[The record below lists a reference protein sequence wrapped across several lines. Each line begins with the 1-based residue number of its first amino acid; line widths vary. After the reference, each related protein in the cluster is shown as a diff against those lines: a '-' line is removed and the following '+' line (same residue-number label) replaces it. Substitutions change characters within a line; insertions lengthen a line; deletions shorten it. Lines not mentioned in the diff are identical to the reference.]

1 MLYQL
6 WFGDKLWESLTG
18 QDVDISVLL
27 LILLLWG
34 SITRGLNGTY
44 RQHLEK
50 KETNP
55 TVQLSWKHWQ
65 GPHTPVPQLYPTTC
79 VLLEE
84 ILYHLRYSNDGEI
97 SNQDNLWIGPLWS
110 CVCLCTYVEF
120 FPEEFIVIGH
130 SAVHLLLK
138 FVDRK
143 GRVLPVG
150 ARRASQ

>member
-6 WFGDKLWESLTG
+6 WFGDKLWENLTG

-34 SITRGLNGTY
+34 SITWGLNGTY
-44 RQHLEK
+44 RQRLQK

-55 TVQLSWKHWQ
+55 TVQLGWKHWQ
-65 GPHTPVPQLYPTTC
+65 GPYTPMAQSALFLRKFYVFKMAYASFQRWWNFQSGQFVNQC
-79 VLLEE
+79 V
-84 ILYHLRYSNDGEI
+84 
-97 SNQDNLWIGPLWS
+97 W
-110 CVCLCTYVEF
+110 LCTYVEF

-138 FVDRK
+138 LVDRK